1 MIGQVVAVCS
11 TDAGHSF
18 DAPVHLGSESSVIAL
33 PGNVQANSS
42 PTAAAS
48 PQGDALYVAFPKHQP
63 GATHSDIVVTAS
75 HDRGRTW
82 SKAVTATPDDG
93 VNRGVPA
100 SRLATRGRGQAGR
113 QGWPWRS

>member
-1 MIGQVVAVCS
+1 MIGQVVAVVSGS

-48 PQGDALYVAFPKHQP
+48 PQGDALYVAFPKHQL

-75 HDRGRTW
+75 HDRGRNLVQGGDRN
-82 SKAVTATPDDG
+82 SQRPG
-93 VNRGVPA
+93 
-100 SRLATRGRGQAGR
+100 RL
-113 QGWPWRS
+113 P